1 MMKFHD
7 CDECDFEVDES
18 IALEAKQCEPS
29 EEEKTKLFGKFPVR
43 YFASIAA
50 IGSHVPTQV
59 MPAPV
64 FYVPATASGTKRSSC
79 DISND

>member
-1 MMKFHD
+1 MKFHD
-7 CDECDFEVDES
+7 CNECDFEVDES

-64 FYVPATASGTKRSSC
+64 LYVQATASGTKRSSC